1 MFLVSF
7 KIFFKRKNLFLFFEK
22 LNRTLYG
29 LKFFPKIMT
38 VFPSK
43 NKQQLFWINICF
55 RPVKL
60 TSVSAALWK
69 LDTCIVFL
77 PMFMLL
83 FVLALCF
90 LSEFTL
96 FCNIR
101 QWDKPCFTCNII
113 PNKRAL
119 FPFFKTSN
127 NSAPQ
132 TIIKQASFYKPCAYD
147 NQLGFNKTAVVIR
160 DSLFV
165 DSGICV

>member
-43 NKQQLFWINICF
+43 NKQRLFWINICF

-69 LDTCIVFL
+69 LDTCIVFCRC
-77 PMFMLL
+77 L
-83 FVLALCF
+83 FFFPFSRCVFYPKLF
-90 LSEFTL
+90 L

-101 QWDKPCFTCNII
+101 QRYLPCCSCNKNQNSHTLFRFQQ
-113 PNKRAL
+113 PLNNKETVVCN
-119 FPFFKTSN
+119 K
-127 NSAPQ
+127 
-132 TIIKQASFYKPCAYD
+132 
-147 NQLGFNKTAVVIR
+147 KTAIR
-160 DSLFV
+160 CFAWN
-165 DSGICV
+165 